1 VIATIL
7 YVFELVTFF
16 LFLGIMIARWV
27 IYPHVAIRRAMTDPD
42 ELGAYAIPPI
52 ALMTIASLTIMQ
64 VSDSWGGHAFMLVG
78 YVLWWIGVIWVFL
91 TAVVVLTTL
100 FYTGNQVDRVMTP
113 ILFMAP
119 VGLATAGAE
128 AGFITIYGY
137 GMSARLAVPQLIVG
151 YFALGIA
158 MFMAILLY
166 TVYFHRLL
174 SSGWT
179 VPAKR
184 AGLFI
189 LVRITDPNSCFSQIQ
204 PC

>member
-1 VIATIL
+1 MIATIL

>member
-1 VIATIL
+1 MIATIL

-137 GMSARLAVPQLIVG
+137 GMSARLAVPQ
-151 YFALGIA
+151 
-158 MFMAILLY
+158 
-166 TVYFHRLL
+166 
-174 SSGWT
+174 S
-179 VPAKR
+179 
-184 AGLFI
+184 
-189 LVRITDPNSCFSQIQ
+189 D
-204 PC
+204 